1 MNRRRI
7 GAAAAA
13 AFAALALAV
22 VPAFAQ
28 DPGEPTLISYEG
40 PSAGTTIAS
49 GVSTTGAVIGPDG
62 ALYAGVGGSALAGD
76 EVVTFP
82 PELAEA
88 FGIESV
94 LVGLHSKVVRVDPE
108 TGEVTDYATGLLS
121 VSDVAGGEPLTAPA
135 DVIFVGDT
143 LYILLTG
150 GAPPGVDVPWPNG
163 VYRFED
169 DESWTLVADIRE
181 FAVANP
187 VAFPDAGPDGNPF
200 AIDWRDGAFIISDG
214 NHNRILR
221 ATLEGDIDEIA
232 AFDNVVPTGLAA
244 GGPGPIL
251 NTWFSPAPHVA
262 GDSYVV
268 SVAYPTGTTT
278 QIAGSNVYAQLIDV
292 EFGPGGQI
300 YVLQFGDQQVDEAG
314 PPPPGR
320 LLRWNAD
327 STFDVLVNGIT
338 LPTSVNFSGDT
349 AYITSLTGDVLQVE
363 GVSALTPIEEGPAPE
378 PTTAPPP
385 PVASPTAPVGPI
397 SPPNTGTGDA
407 GGSTSYT
414 MLMLVLALAGTA
426 AVGVGVL
433 RARS

>member
-13 AFAALALAV
+13 AFAAIALAV

-28 DPGEPTLISYEG
+28 DPTLISYEG
-40 PSAGTTIAS
+40 PSSGTTIAS
-49 GVSTTGAVIGPDG
+49 GLSSTGGVIGPDG
-62 ALYAGVGGSALAGD
+62 ALYVPTGGDATTEVAVPEDLQELAGA
-76 EVVTFP
+76 EVVY
-82 PELAEA
+82 
-88 FGIESV
+88 FGTTGGV
-94 LVGLHSKVVRVDPE
+94 ARVDPE
-108 TGEVTDYATGLLS
+108 TGDVTTYAEGLP
-121 VSDVAGGEPLTAPA
+121 VSSFEAGEPGSGPT
-135 DVIFVGDT
+135 DVVFVGDT
-143 LYILLTG
+143 AYVLVTGSISVMG
-150 GAPPGVDVPWPNG
+150 GAAADYPNG
-163 VYRFED
+163 IYRHDGGD
-169 DESWTLVADIRE
+169 DWTIVADISE
-181 FAVANP
+181 FNDENP
-187 VAFPDAGPDGNPF
+187 VEFPDAAPGGNPF
-200 AIDWRDGAFIISDG
+200 AIDVRGDAFIVSDG
-214 NHNRILR
+214 NYNRV
-221 ATLEGDIDEIA
+221 LEIASDGDIDILS

-251 NTWFSPAPHVA
+251 TTWFSAAPHIV

-278 QIAGSNVYAQLIDV
+278 PIEGSNVYAQLIDV
-292 EFGPGGQI
+292 EFGPGGAV

-385 PVASPTAPVGPI
+385 PPVASPTAPVGPI
-397 SPPNTGTGDA
+397 SPPNTGTGGTEGA
-407 GGSTSYT
+407 ESYT

-433 RARS
+433 RARG